1 MRGNRQPVG
10 TSTNNGDFR
19 KLVHNIPW
27 KDYY

>member
-10 TSTNNGDFR
+10 TSTNNGYFR